1 MNYAE
6 LLQHY
11 QQRANNQANNLAA
24 HSNQEAEYQ
33 LLLQLQQ
40 QRKYQ
45 EYILHQQKLA
55 EQQKLLQ
62 SQRNQ
67 QELLRRMQL
76 SSSNPLQALQHMT
89 PEEKHQLAQQARMQ
103 LQRNNQFGLRTQL
116 LNNQITSTSPRNQI
130 SNGQASSSNN
140 GTNAQNRNSLLA
152 QALNPLSHHRAN
164 QQQNSPNQ
172 RN

>member
-1 MNYAE
+1 M
-6 LLQHY
+6 QHY
-11 QQRANNQANNLAA
+11 QQRANNQANNLAG

-33 LLLQLQQ
+33 FLLQLQQ

-45 EYILHQQKLA
+45 EYILHQQKIA

-76 SSSNPLQALQHMT
+76 SSNPIQALQHMT

-103 LQRNNQFGLRTQL
+103 LQRNNQLGLRTQL
-116 LNNQITSTSPRNQI
+116 INNQIASTSPRNQI

-152 QALNPLSHHRAN
+152 QALNPQSHHRAH
-164 QQQNSPNQ
+164 QQQNTPNQ